1 MHHFPIVFDRP
12 VALFL
17 HLKGCVLHHSR
28 QLDASFRMT
37 NARQTCLL
45 RLAANSDHYHLCQ
58 FFASKLP
65 VCLGPFDLS
74 GISLHLEVFVALTPT
89 EVEHLNALAF
99 STTSLYVFSRRMHS
113 LLCCTHRCV
122 VPYKRYSMAGVDC
135 TGAEPALL

>member
-1 MHHFPIVFDRP
+1 
-12 VALFL
+12 
-17 HLKGCVLHHSR
+17 
-28 QLDASFRMT
+28 MT

-45 RLAANSDHYHLCQ
+45 RLAANSNHHHLCQ

-99 STTSLYVFSRRMHS
+99 STTSLLSFHDDCIVSYV
-113 LLCCTHRCV
+113 
-122 VPYKRYSMAGVDC
+122 
-135 TGAEPALL
+135 ALTDASFRTKDIPWPG